1 MIERHRW
8 DLSPTEAV
16 ALQRELASHL
26 TLKPLEKEIRTIGA
40 ADISFNKFSDDIY
53 AAIIVLD
60 YDSMEIIERSTI
72 KAKATFPYVPGL
84 LSFREIPAYL
94 QAWDQLVQKP
104 DVMVMDGQG
113 IAHPRR
119 IGVGVHFGL
128 LTGCPTMGCAKSVFV
143 GKFDPPGPKKG
154 DFSAMIHRDEVIGNA
169 LRTRDN
175 VNPVYISPGHLMEME
190 DCRRIML
197 HCARGYRI
205 PEPTRQADLLVNEL
219 RRADKDVD

>member
-1 MIERHRW
+1 MIPRHAW

-16 ALQRELASHL
+16 ALQRELADHL
-26 TLKPLEKEIRTIGA
+26 DIRPLESDIKIIGA
-40 ADISFNKFSDDIY
+40 ADISFNKNSSDIY
-53 AAIIVLD
+53 AAIILLD
-60 YDSMEIIERSTI
+60 YETMEVVD
-72 KAKATFPYVPGL
+72 KATVQTKASFPYVPGL

-94 QAWDQLVQKP
+94 QCWDQLKTKP

-128 LTGCPTMGCAKSVFV
+128 LTDCPTLGCGKSVLV
-143 GKFDPPGPKKG
+143 GNFEPPAPTKG
-154 DFSAMIHRDEVIGNA
+154 SFSPMVHRNEVVAYA
-169 LRTRDN
+169 LRTRDK
-175 VNPVYISPGHLMEME
+175 VKPVFVSPGHRVDLE

-205 PEPTRQADLLVNEL
+205 PEPTRQAHLLVNEL
-219 RRADKDVD
+219 RRNQLP